1 MTSCRNTYGGYGS
14 YLRSRGYDQEICN
27 VVRQIEKGI
36 IKAGAVRITN
46 GAPPSP
52 ANSIP
57 SGPALGAN
65 IRFDTGTGFI
75 TYVGSSRRYK
85 TEITNTQLE
94 DANKLLDIKARNYVY
109 KTNADAP
116 QTGFIAEELN
126 EVDYLKRFVVYNSE
140 GLPEAVNYDQIVAP
154 LLELVRDNRNRITNL
169 EGQLQSAL
177 DRITALENK

>member
-27 VVRQIEKGI
+27 VVRQIEKGSI
-36 IKAGAVRITN
+36 HAGADRITN
-46 GAPPSP
+46 ALPSP

-57 SGPALGAN
+57 SWAALGAN

-75 TYVGSSRRYK
+75 TYVGSSKKYK
-85 TEITNTQLE
+85 IDIQDTPLT
-94 DANKLLDIKARNYVY
+94 DANNLLDIKARNYVY

-177 DRITALENK
+177 DRISVLENK

>member
-36 IKAGAVRITN
+36 IKAGAINIIN
-46 GAPPSP
+46 GGPSP
-52 ANSIP
+52 TNSIP
-57 SGPALGAN
+57 PSGGVAAN
-65 IRFDTGTGFI
+65 IRFDNTSGNI
-75 TYVGSSRRYK
+75 IYNPSSKKYK
-85 TEITNTQLE
+85 TDIKDTPLT
-94 DANKLLDIKARNYVY
+94 DANKLLDIKARNYFY
-109 KTNADAP
+109 KSNLDAP

-140 GLPEAVNYDQIVAP
+140 GLPDAVSYDQIVAP
-154 LLELVRDNRNRITNL
+154 LLEIVRDNKNRITNL
-169 EGQLQSAL
+169 EAQLQSAL